1 MEHSVIISVSQFLQ
15 AWKSLISVYDV
26 EHSTKSTHSKCGI
39 SADRKITT
47 QLINVFFRQ
56 CPCTS
61 WFGDSSTAKKV
72 LQA

>member
-1 MEHSVIISVSQFLQ
+1 MELTVFNSVSQFLQ
-15 AWKSLISVYDV
+15 AWKSLISLYDV

-39 SADRKITT
+39 SADRKIIM

-61 WFGDSSTAKKV
+61 WFGDSSMAKKV